1 MWQNWVNVVVGIL
14 LIILPFV
21 VATLDPLRWISV
33 VGGIV
38 VAVLAYW
45 ANTAAQSRAS

>member
-1 MWQNWVNVVVGIL
+1 MWQNWVNVVVGVL

-21 VATLDPLRWISV
+21 VTADPLKWISV
-33 VGGIV
+33 IGGVI

-45 ANTAAQSRAS
+45 ANTQAQSKTGA